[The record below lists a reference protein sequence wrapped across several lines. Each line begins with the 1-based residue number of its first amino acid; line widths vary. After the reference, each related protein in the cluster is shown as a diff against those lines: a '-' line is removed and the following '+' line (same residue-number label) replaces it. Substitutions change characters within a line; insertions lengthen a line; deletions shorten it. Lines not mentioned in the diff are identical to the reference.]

1 MRCQCPKAS
10 VDHQLGLCLNEAS
23 VVVLRGK
30 VDPVELSLCVMCTLA
45 GDVPFGEQDWVDA

>member
-10 VDHQLGLCLNEAS
+10 VDHQLGLCLNEAT

-30 VDPVELSLCVMCTLA
+30 VDPVELSLCDRCTLA
-45 GDVPFGEQDWVDA
+45 GDVPFGEDDWVDA